1 MNSIQA
7 MVPSIQHALLDT
19 HTETFTTALT
29 LLLREDCPPWITPPS
44 DIELGK
50 LVETVKSAI
59 ANEFPSLK
67 VTSMETYC
75 HHGQPIKPEIHIHGR
90 MVEAMEAET
99 TSDQSRLLLKFM
111 AFMIIVHHIGH
122 ASVHVAYNINPAT
135 KTTPDFP
142 YSHCYWTSNREKSIL
157 EPGFS
162 LEEAFLGGIVG
173 AVFKEEQDGSPP
185 YFLDEDLAQI
195 DYLFIHY
202 RDGSTYRLGMFVYQL
217 SCFDKV
223 SAFISYVDPAML
235 ESWLSDQS
243 RILTEIDVGSLEKV
257 VTPEEIEHR
266 TCAFFAGDHL
276 ECDPFHVSV
285 TKVQNQLL
293 NSLVYSF
300 QVAKR

>member
-19 HTETFTTALT
+19 HTEIFTTALT
-29 LLLREDCPPWITPPS
+29 LLLREDCPPWIPPPS

-50 LVETVKSAI
+50 LVEIVKSAI
-59 ANEFPSLK
+59 ANEFPSHK

-75 HHGQPIKPEIHIHGR
+75 HHGQPIKPEIYIHGR

-99 TSDQSRLLLKFM
+99 TSDQNRLLLKFM

-122 ASVHVAYNINPAT
+122 ASVNVAYNINPAT
-135 KTTPDFP
+135 KTTSDFP

-202 RDGSTYRLGMFVYQL
+202 RDGSTYRL
-217 SCFDKV
+217 
-223 SAFISYVDPAML
+223 DPAML

-266 TCAFFAGDHL
+266 TCAFFAGG
-276 ECDPFHVSV
+276 
-285 TKVQNQLL
+285 LL
-293 NSLVYSF
+293 GALNCVPGGHRSHPLN
-300 QVAKR
+300 